1 MKQHTKTLFCLI
13 LILTLTIPLAFA
25 VNTINPQPPPQTT
38 SLEDIKQT
46 IIQQG
51 IQTRTEI
58 TAYSDRKIT
67 EMITTVRTDG
77 QKFID
82 DNYKVLDA
90 RIQEIALK
98 LLIKLVLGIFFAII
112 LSSAVWYAI
121 RRAIEKKERL
131 RPKDM
136 TQDQYLA
143 KKHGLISEEK
153 KTQLLEED
161 HTIIKQTPLSETRLE
176 PPTPPSISEIEKIIA
191 KNRLENNKQKIEGI
205 TQEEARLTRKE
216 VKLAEKIAKK
226 SKNRFLK
233 NTKNLEKK
241 LQRLEDEKRR
251 LNTLKKTIP
260 NPDDIE
266 IDSSNL
272 KE

>member
-1 MKQHTKTLFCLI
+1 MREHTKTLFCITLTLI
-13 LILTLTIPLAFA
+13 LLIPSVFA
-25 VNTINPQPPPQTT
+25 VNTINPQPPPQAT
-38 SLEDIKQT
+38 SLEDIKNT

-58 TAYSDRKIT
+58 TAYSDRKIS

-77 QKFID
+77 QKYID

-98 LLIKLVLGIFFAII
+98 LMIKIVLGIFFAII

-121 RRAIEKKERL
+121 KRAITKKDRL
-131 RPKDM
+131 RPRDM
-136 TQDQYLA
+136 TQDQFLA
-143 KKHGLISEEK
+143 HKHGLITEEK

-161 HTIIKQTPLSETRLE
+161 QTIIRQNPLSGTRLE

-191 KNRLENNKQKIEGI
+191 KSRMENSKKAIQMVEKD
-205 TQEEARLTRKE
+205 EAELHKKE
-216 VKLAEKIAKK
+216 VKVAEKIAKK
-226 SKNRFLK
+226 SKNRFLR
-233 NTKNLEKK
+233 NTKNLERQLEQLEEQKRK
-241 LQRLEDEKRR
+241 LE
-251 LNTLKKTIP
+251 NFKKTLP
-260 NPDDIE
+260 NPDNIQ
-266 IDSSNL
+266 ITPANL